1 MNFADAIYNGK
12 SEIKNIIFDW
22 GGVITD
28 LHLSLTRK
36 SFSDLGLSIFD
47 ESVPHDPHN
56 DLFISFEIGKIS
68 PDEFRNRIRSFSAVS
83 LTDAAI
89 DNAWNALLGDL
100 PAERWRILEKAAMQF
115 RTFLLSNTNAIHLPY
130 YYSRIMETFGTPGY
144 AHLFE
149 KTYFSFELG
158 MRKPN
163 RDIFQH
169 VLTDSGIDPKE
180 TLFIDDFIEN
190 IETAQQLGF
199 RTIHLKAPLTLT
211 DVFTDVD

>member
-12 SEIKNIIFDW
+12 TEIKNIIFDW

-28 LHLSLTRK
+28 LHLNLTKK

-56 DLFISFEIGKIS
+56 DLFISFETGKIS
-68 PDEFRNRIRSFSAVS
+68 PDEFRNRIRSLSSVS
-83 LTDAAI
+83 LTDAVI
-89 DNAWNALLGDL
+89 DNSWNALLGDL
-100 PAERWRILEKAAMQF
+100 PAERWHILEKASTQF

-130 YYSRIMETFGTPGY
+130 YYNRILETYGTHGY

-149 KTYFSFELG
+149 KTYFSYELG

-169 VLTDSGIDPKE
+169 VLADAGINPEE

-190 IETAQQLGF
+190 IETARQLGF

>member
-1 MNFADAIYNGK
+1 MNLADAIYNGK
-12 SEIKNIIFDW
+12 TEIKNIIFDW

-28 LHLSLTRK
+28 LHLSATRK
-36 SFSDLGLSIFD
+36 AFSELGLSIFD

-68 PDEFRNRIRSFSAVS
+68 PDEFRNRIRRFSPS
-83 LTDAAI
+83 PLTDAAI
-89 DNAWNALLGDL
+89 DDAWNALLGDL
-100 PAERWRILEKAAMQF
+100 PAQRWHILEKAAAKY

-130 YYSRIMETFGTPGY
+130 YYNRIRNAFGTHGY

-163 RDIFQH
+163 MDIFRH
-169 VLTDSGIDPKE
+169 VLVDSGIDPVE

-190 IETAQQLGF
+190 IETARQLGF
-199 RTIHLKAPLTLT
+199 QTVHLKAPLTLT

>member
-130 YYSRIMETFGTPGY
+130 YYNRILDTYGTHGY

-169 VLTDSGIDPKE
+169 VMGDTGIDPKE

-190 IETAQQLGF
+190 IDTARQLGF